1 MFLKKIVSKSCTS
14 LSALVVI
21 ATVAGCGGG
30 GSTPPDPL
38 QAYREQTLKWAA
50 CDPNVAG
57 PRTPKVLEAWENA
70 GDRLQCSTMRVPM
83 DWAKPERSDLVVAV
97 MRLVS
102 SDPAQRR
109 GALVFNPGGPGNDG
123 QTFALKF
130 FSAFGLSNPA
140 SAQGALQ
147 LRLLATYDMVGFS
160 PRGVGAS
167 SQLQCATNE
176 IKRPIVP
183 LSMGNLAAT
192 LANADYNDRK
202 AAEACLKNPV
212 APFINTE
219 ATARD
224 MDLLRELLGDA
235 KLNYFGTSYGT
246 WLGTWYANLFPDKV
260 GRMVLDSA
268 VDYSSPFQSTFFNQP
283 LARQTLNDEV
293 FLPYAARHSD
303 HFQLGSNTADIA
315 AMVNGLSPQLRGVI
329 GILLSE
335 QVYTRG
341 SEDVY
346 LATLSAAQWVDQTL
360 ASLPDPSSNA
370 AWEAA
375 LRAKV
380 FVANDSVR
388 NEIVGKQAV
397 ALIKA
402 YLYTFWNTA
411 PGSIQLD
418 ASGATYWAVICN
430 DDVAITDPLV
440 WHTKLLGIAQ
450 RAPLHTNTENLCVY
464 WGGPRVAKPSL
475 AGMKGLDVLMVQSQ
489 YDAATA
495 TVGANQFFAQ
505 LPNARRVYVPG
516 EYAHGVFPY
525 SDTCVDSTV
534 VRYLLGETPTVR
546 ETACVAHPLTQDAAA
561 LQAKAQ
567 RQGAMGGVGLQ
578 PPTYLRPKEAQE
590 MIDSLMEGI
599 R

>member
-1 MFLKKIVSKSCTS
+1 MSLRKIVCQSRTW
-14 LSALVVI
+14 LSTLVVI

-30 GSTPPDPL
+30 STQPDPL
-38 QAYREQTLKWAA
+38 QVYRQQTLNWTA

-57 PRTPKVLEAWENA
+57 PRSPKVLEAWERA

-83 DWAKPERSDLVVAV
+83 DWAKPDRSDLVVGL
-97 MRLVS
+97 MRLPAT
-102 SDPAQRR
+102 DPSQRR
-109 GALVFNPGGPGNDG
+109 GALVFNPGGPGDDG

-140 SAQGALQ
+140 SEQGALQ

-167 SQLQCATNE
+167 SRLQCATNE
-176 IKRPIVP
+176 ISRPVVP
-183 LSMGNLAAT
+183 LSMGDSAAT
-192 LANADYNDRK
+192 FANADYNDRK

-219 ATARD
+219 DTARD
-224 MDLLRELLGDA
+224 MDLLRELLGEA
-235 KLNYFGTSYGT
+235 KFNYFGTSYGT

-260 GRMVLDSA
+260 GRMVLDSV

-283 LARQTLNDEV
+283 QARQTLNDDI

-303 HFQLGSNTADIA
+303 YFQLGSNPADIA
-315 AMVNGLSPQLRGVI
+315 ARVNALSPQLRGVM
-329 GILLSE
+329 GGVLSVE
-335 QVYTRG
+335 VYTRG

-360 ASLPDPSSNA
+360 ASLPDPSSKT
-370 AWEAA
+370 AWNAA

-380 FVANDSVR
+380 FVADDSVR
-388 NEIVGKQAV
+388 NQVVGKQAV
-397 ALIKA
+397 ALIDA
-402 YLYTFWNTA
+402 YLNTFWNTA
-411 PGSIQLD
+411 PSSIQLD
-418 ASGATYWAVICN
+418 ASRATYWAVICN
-430 DDVAITDPLV
+430 DDVAITDPLA
-440 WHTKLLGIAQ
+440 WHARLLGIAQ
-450 RAPLHTNTENLCVY
+450 SAPLHTNTENLCVY

-495 TVGANQFFAQ
+495 TVGANKFFAQ

-516 EYAHGVFPY
+516 EFAHGVFPY

-534 VRYLLGETPTVR
+534 VRYLLGETPMVR
-546 ETACVAHPLTQDAAA
+546 ETTCAAHPLTQDAAA

-567 RQGAMGGVGLQ
+567 RQGATGRAGVQ
-578 PPTYLRPKEAQE
+578 PPTYLHPKEAQE
-590 MIDSLMEGI
+590 LIDSFKEGI